1 MLLSPS
7 HKKQKLIK
15 MSNINTNIFIFILI
29 LIISNNII
37 FNQSCYDRCLQ
48 CEDAGNEDNHNCKKC
63 RYDYHFLPGEGA
75 YCFSR
80 TEAKL
85 KGNYHVNTQTNNYEL
100 CHERCE
106 ECLDGDTPTNETQYC
121 SECKEGFYKAN
132 YDHIN
137 CYYPYEISNNYY
149 KDESLD
155 PPIFKPCYYRCHT
168 CSELGNDENNKCDS
182 CKGGTNTDTQYYK
195 LDSGDTGNCYLFE
208 EIPDN
213 YEIPLVDELN
223 EMATEKLNQRN
234 EITVENEN
242 YALIYE
248 RIARK
253 CYKSCKTCTQNGDD
267 IEMHCITCI
276 EGYFFYRNNCY
287 KKCPKPNTYQLKDT
301 NYQCKELV
309 EGYKIVTD
317 YKTSTDIVNFLL
329 FHGLGEFDF
338 EKDLITANKIYG
350 QIYSF
355 KNKKT
360 NDELAERLI
369 LAKIKISDE
378 CLYKIIEYYGL
389 EEDVLEDLIL
399 IKFDRNYTNSRTRYK
414 SSVNQVDIYLFYPFY
429 SYDLISGE
437 KILNGSYS
445 EIDLSVCK
453 DIKEGI
459 KIIKPLVNKNET
471 LTGVKTSD
479 AIILHNQY
487 NMYDV
492 FLSSNIFFSDICAT
506 FKSLKKMDVELAERR
521 EKYYQNISFCEGNC
535 VFFGFDYE
543 NYKITCDCDPSLFL
557 TSKEYDDKN
566 FKDRKNRIKNLTF
579 STLSNR
585 FPENISLAY
594 TTLNLKTMKCTH
606 LIFNRDIAIKNFGN
620 WFALIL
626 FISKVVFLVYYFRKN
641 LLPISEEFKKRK
653 EKIEQEFLAQIPDAE
668 IMAYKDLVRIPKYHI
683 ERVIW
688 SNYAGSFKYDKSKKN
703 RKRFGQKKAID
714 GEANRFTY
722 NGLLMNKNQVEITE
736 KDLNDENENET
747 KDKNETK
754 EKKEENKNGNPPKRL
769 GYIYSDERANEEK
782 GEHYHNRS
790 KVFKNAM
797 KDLNYIEK
805 EKNTK
810 NYFNKGKK
818 DKIDFANIIFPLSKE
833 KLNSEENNM
842 ENEKNTEKTTI
853 KKKNRN
859 KKVRN
864 NPEKMDQ
871 MVKDMLPLDYD
882 NVEVEMK
889 DKMPINRNEN
899 LKYNEAKLNQLIN
912 DEMEFKRAQK
922 ARRNFN
928 EGKALQEENRQHR
941 NRLAEK
947 NHNRVTEEEKEKEQ
961 EIKKKKLKK
970 KKFGNQNYLEDP
982 DEVKRYKKSYLDE
995 EDIGENPFKIE
1006 PAINYRF
1013 SSMTSPEK
1021 LIFMNYNFAIDLD
1034 RRTFLEIYMGCVKM
1048 SQMIMNFI
1056 YIPFYHNMKFLKL
1069 YFFMFVINLNVFTT
1083 TIFYSH
1089 YYIRQMYAFK
1099 FLMSTIQC
1107 FFISSV
1113 LYLFSFAKKKFTSIH
1128 VLDIWKIEYY
1138 KKIYMIIVIIAI
1150 FVEFIFSGFIWFLS
1164 SAFCSVFQN
1173 SYIFYFL
1180 HLIESCIIT
1189 LALPFLFSF
1198 LPALLRYLALIFEK
1212 KILFH
1217 INNYVDIFF

>member
-1 MLLSPS
+1 
-7 HKKQKLIK
+7 
-15 MSNINTNIFIFILI
+15 MSNLNNILFIFILI
-29 LIISNNII
+29 LIISNNFILNDI
-37 FNQSCYDRCLQ
+37 VCYERCLT
-48 CEDAGNEDNHNCKKC
+48 CDYAGNEDNHNCKTC
-63 RYDYHFLPGEGA
+63 RYDYHFLPDGGA
-75 YCFSR
+75 FCRSR
-80 TEAKL
+80 DEVKL
-85 KGNYHVNTQTNNYEL
+85 INNYHVNTQTNDYEL
-100 CHERCE
+100 CHIRCK
-106 ECLDGDTPTNETQYC
+106 ECLDGDTPTDEAQYC
-121 SECKEGFYKAN
+121 SKCEEGLYKTD

-149 KDESLD
+149 KDTSLD
-155 PPIFKPCYYRCHT
+155 PPIFKQCYERCHT
-168 CSELGNDENNKCDS
+168 CSELGDSENHKCDS
-182 CKGGTNTDTQYYK
+182 CKGGTNSNTQYYK
-195 LDSGDTGNCYLFE
+195 LDSGETGNCYLFE

-213 YEIPLVDELN
+213 YQIPLVDELN
-223 EMATEKLNQRN
+223 ELATEKLNARN
-234 EITVENEN
+234 EITAENEN

-248 RIARK
+248 RIATK
-253 CYKSCKTCTQNGDD
+253 CYKNCKTCTQIGDD
-267 IEMHCITCI
+267 IDMHCITCI
-276 EGYFFYRNNCY
+276 EGYFFYKNNCY
-287 KKCPKPNTYQLKDT
+287 KKCPKPETYQLKET

-350 QIYSF
+350 QIYSL
-355 KNKKT
+355 KNKGT

-369 LAKIKISDE
+369 LSKIKISDE
-378 CLYKIIEYYGL
+378 CLYKIIDYYGL

-399 IKFDRNYTNSRTRYK
+399 IKFDRNYTNSRSRYK
-414 SSVNQVDIYLFYPFY
+414 SSVNQVDFYLFTPFY
-429 SYDLISGE
+429 TYDLISGE
-437 KILNGSYS
+437 KILNGSYN
-445 EIDLSVCK
+445 EIELSVCQN
-453 DIKEGI
+453 IKEGI
-459 KIIKPLVNKNET
+459 QIIKPLVNKNET
-471 LTGVKTSD
+471 LTGVNTSD
-479 AIILHNQY
+479 ALILHNQY
-487 NMYDV
+487 NIYDV

-506 FKSLKKMDVELAERR
+506 FKSLSKRDVELAERR

-543 NYKITCDCDPSLFL
+543 NYKITCDCDASLFL
-557 TSKEYDDKN
+557 TSVQYDDRD

-585 FPENISLAY
+585 FPDNISLAY
-594 TTLNLKTMKCTH
+594 TTLNLKVMKCTH

-620 WFALIL
+620 WFEVIL
-626 FISKVVFLVYYFRKN
+626 FISKVVFLVYYFRRN
-641 LLPISEEFKKRK
+641 ALPINEEYNKRK

-668 IMAYKDLVRIPKYHI
+668 IMTYKDLVKIPKYHI

-688 SNYAGSFKYDKSKKN
+688 SNYAGSFKFDKSKRN
-703 RKRFGQKKAID
+703 RKRFGQKDHID
-714 GEANRFTY
+714 AEANKFTY
-722 NGLLMNKNQVEITE
+722 NGLLMNKNHVEVTE
-736 KDLNDENENET
+736 NDLNDETNE
-747 KDKNETK
+747 KNETK
-754 EKKEENKNGNPPKRL
+754 EKNEKKEKKKNGNPPKRL
-769 GYIYSDERANEEK
+769 GYIFSDERADEEK
-782 GEHYHNRS
+782 GEHYNNRN
-790 KVFKNAM
+790 KVFKDAL
-797 KDLNYIEK
+797 KDLNYTEK

-810 NYFNKGKK
+810 KYFNK
-818 DKIDFANIIFPLSKE
+818 DKGNETAFANAIFPLSKE
-833 KLNSEENNM
+833 NLNNEENKE
-842 ENEKNTEKTTI
+842 ENEKNTEKTTV
-853 KKKNRN
+853 KKKKKL

-871 MVKDMLPLDYD
+871 MINDLMPLDYD
-882 NVEVEMK
+882 KVEVEMK

-912 DEMEFKRAQK
+912 DEYEFKRDQK
-922 ARRNFN
+922 ARRIFN

-941 NRLAEK
+941 NKLAEK
-947 NHNRVTEEEKEKEQ
+947 NHNRVPEDELEKEKEN
-961 EIKKKKLKK
+961 KKKKLKK

-982 DEVKRYKKSYLDE
+982 DEVARYKKSYLDD

-1034 RRTFLEIYMGCVKM
+1034 RRTFMEIYMGCVKM

-1089 YYIRQMYAFK
+1089 YYIGKMYGFK
-1099 FLMSTIQC
+1099 FLMCSIQC
-1107 FFISSV
+1107 FFISAV
-1113 LYLFSFAKKKFTSIH
+1113 LYLFSFAKKKFTSVH
-1128 VLDIWKIEYY
+1128 VLDIWKIAYY
-1138 KKIYMIIVIIAI
+1138 KKVYMIIVIIAI
-1150 FVEFIFSGFIWFLS
+1150 VVEFIFSGFIWFLS
-1164 SAFCSVFQN
+1164 SAFCSVYQN

-1212 KILFH
+1212 KILFQ
-1217 INNYVDIFF
+1217 INNYIDIFF